1 MNALTIPITI
11 RLSVCPFNPVNFVLC
26 VLGISV
32 VRCIYVSSIYEFQMD
47 FLLKIFVISTSS
59 ICV

>member
-11 RLSVCPFNPVNFVLC
+11 RLSVCPSSLSLLFYVF
-26 VLGISV
+26 LGISV